1 MAEHHSPNHPTPG
14 NPGYEV
20 SDVST
25 PPIWKF
31 LGYLFAVTFG
41 SIALMYGMFVGL
53 KSYNDSE
60 EPEAT
65 VMEQQRSLPA
75 GTRLQVNEPQD
86 LKTFRTKEAKAISS
100 YTWEDKSVNAVR
112 IPVSRAMEI
121 VAEKGLPKFEVPP
134 VKGATG
140 SAAAR
145 PAAAAKEMQ

>member
-1 MAEHHSPNHPTPG
+1 MAEHQTPT

-20 SDVST
+20 TDVAT

-41 SIALMYGMFVGL
+41 SIALMYGMFYGL
-53 KSYNDSE
+53 KGYNESQ
-60 EPEAT
+60 EPEPTA
-65 VMEQQRSLPA
+65 MEQQRSLPA

-86 LKTFRTKEAKAISS
+86 LKTYRAKEEKALNS
-100 YTWEDKSVNAVR
+100 YGWEDKSVDAVL

-134 VKGATG
+134 VKGA
-140 SAAAR
+140 
-145 PAAAAKEMQ
+145 AKESK